1 MFCSSV
7 LKRCIF
13 VLQTAIERRK
23 EEPEALPLKRA
34 TDDSTFQ
41 GTRGKQNVVPVLL
54 GGSCP
59 KGCETVGC
67 NLGIKFT
74 LLSKIDCI
82 RFRESQTESDEVLSS
97 VLWSLVVR

>member
-7 LKRCIF
+7 LKRSIF

-54 GGSCP
+54 GGGCP
-59 KGCETVGC
+59 K
-67 NLGIKFT
+67 
-74 LLSKIDCI
+74 D
-82 RFRESQTESDEVLSS
+82 
-97 VLWSLVVR
+97 